1 MYYLALVQND
11 NAQALYSYNT
21 LDEALS
27 KYHNELAYRA
37 EGRTST
43 KCTIL
48 DNDLLAI
55 RNDKYIAPVSD
66 NAEEPVEG

>member
-11 NAQALYSYNT
+11 NTQALFAYET
-21 LDEALS
+21 LDAALA
-27 KYHNELAYRA
+27 KYHSELAYRG

-48 DNDLLAI
+48 DNNLQAV
-55 RNDKYIAPVSD
+55 RNDSYIAPVQ
-66 NAEEPVEG
+66 PV

>member
-11 NAQALYSYNT
+11 STQALYKYSS
-21 LDEALS
+21 LDEALAV
-27 KYHNELAYRA
+27 YHTELAYRG

-48 DNDLLAI
+48 DDNLQAV
-55 RNDKYIAPVSD
+55 RNDSYIAPVA
-66 NAEEPVEG
+66 AEPQEG

>member
-11 NAQALYSYNT
+11 DAQALYRYNT
-21 LDEALS
+21 LDEALVR
-27 KYHNELAYRA
+27 YHSELAYRD
-37 EGRTST
+37 ENRTST

-55 RNDKYIAPVSD
+55 RNDKYVAPVSD
-66 NAEEPVEG
+66 NTEEPVEG